1 MALEVNGHKMKVDMG
16 YREEV
21 VLVRME
27 PYAGLHE
34 AMLAVIR
41 ERVYADGLLSTQIQ
55 NPSNAFEVYERSVSS
70 GDHSFTAAHDG
81 KFEYCFSNEHWSANS
96 KEVSFNVHG
105 IVYVPESEAPQD
117 PLEKEGK
124 CCAPNNIS
132 RPMTRVTNNT
142 PHQTVKLLAEL
153 LAQVKDEQGYIVVR
167 ERTHRNTAES
177 TNARV
182 KWWSIFQ
189 MGVVVGEGIFQVW
202 WLKRFFEVK
211 DPSRPSFNKGALG

>member
-1 MALEVNGHKMKVDMG
+1 MLVLAFLYAALCGLFAVSSAHNIQLKAHS
-16 YREEV
+16 RECFHEE
-21 VLVRME
+21 LHSDDRMTVTFQV
-27 PYAGLHE
+27 GD
-34 AMLAVIR
+34 R
-41 ERVYADGLLSTQIQ
+41 EFGGSGNLDIDFWIQ
-55 NPSNAFEVYERSVSS
+55 NPANAYQVHERSVSS
-70 GDHSFTAAHDG
+70 GDHSFTAHMDG
-81 KFEYCFSNEHWSANS
+81 RYLYCFSNEHWSANT

-117 PLEKEGK
+117 PLEKEVRILGE
-124 CCAPNNIS
+124 
-132 RPMTRVTNNT
+132 M
-142 PHQTVKLLAEL
+142 

-189 MGVVVGEGIFQVW
+189 LGVLIGEGIFQVW

-211 DPSRPSFNKGALG
+211 HVV